1 MKKGV
6 RLPPS
11 DVTGSS
17 WRLEVDVVGEA
28 GSSSWSSEV
37 GEEGAARWW
46 CEGEGPPFT
55 GLDDACWMSCECC
68 GTGRAGGPCA
78 LGESEEGGR
87 GEEEGDEA
95 ARPEAARWRATWAS
109 SSSVGTVEARR
120 GAREVGVGV
129 VEAEGSEEES
139 GGEGPGDGDMATGR
153 AR

>member
-17 WRLEVDVVGEA
+17 GRLEVDVVGEA
-28 GSSSWSSEV
+28 CSSSWASEV
-37 GEEGAARWW
+37 GEEGGVGWR
-46 CEGEGPPFT
+46 CEGEVPPLI
-55 GLDDACWMSCECC
+55 GLGEARWMSYESC
-68 GTGRAGGPCA
+68 GTGRAGGRCA

-95 ARPEAARWRATWAS
+95 TGPEATRWRATWAG
-109 SSSVGTVEARR
+109 SSSVGTVEARCR
-120 GAREVGVGV
+120 SREVGVGV

-139 GGEGPGDGDMATGR
+139 GGEGPGEGDMATGR

>member
-28 GSSSWSSEV
+28 GSSRWASEV
-37 GEEGAARWW
+37 GEEG
-46 CEGEGPPFT
+46 
-55 GLDDACWMSCECC
+55 GLVWRCVVEVSPLIRLGVACWMSRERC
-68 GTGRAGGPCA
+68 GTGREGGRCA

-95 ARPEAARWRATWAS
+95 ARPEAARWRATWAG

-120 GAREVGVGV
+120 DAREVGVGV

-139 GGEGPGDGDMATGR
+139 GGEGPGDGDMALGR